1 MKNLQE
7 KMENAS
13 ITFDFNDR
21 ENTITEVLSIRPEEN
36 LIIAMEELS
45 ELIKEISKNLRNKGN
60 YINTCEEIVDVE
72 FALSV
77 IKQYVDTNENDLNK
91 IRNLKLDYLK
101 ESLKK
106 EV

>member
-7 KMENAS
+7 KMKNAS
-13 ITFDFNDR
+13 TTFDFNDR
-21 ENTITEVLSIRPEEN
+21 ENIVAEVLSIRPEEN

-60 YINTCEEIVDVE
+60 YINTCEEVVDVE

-77 IKQYVDTNENDLNK
+77 VKQYIHANEDDLNK
-91 IRNLKLDYLK
+91 IRNLKLNYLK
-101 ESLKK
+101 ESLNK